1 MSRGPSTFRQRD
13 VTAAMKAV
21 TDAGYEVARVEIG
34 PDGKIIIV
42 PTRDAAAGP
51 VEKNPWDEILDE
63 QPAIRPRISRSTR
76 KG

>member
-42 PTRDAAAGP
+42 PTRVAAAGP
-51 VEKNPWDEILDE
+51 VGKNPWDEILDE
-63 QPAIRPRISRSTR
+63 PPAIPPRVSRSAR

>member
-13 VTAAMKAV
+13 VKAAIKAV
-21 TDAGYEVARVEIG
+21 VDAGYEVARVEIG

-42 PTRDAAAGP
+42 PTRAAAAGT

-63 QPAIRPRISRSTR
+63 PPAIRPRISRSSR

>member
-1 MSRGPSTFRQRD
+1 MTRGPSTFRQRD

-34 PDGKIIIV
+34 PDGKIIVV
-42 PTRDAAAGP
+42 PTRAAAAGT

-63 QPAIRPRISRSTR
+63 PPTIRPRVSRPPR
-76 KG
+76 